1 MLENFRSFARAVEC
15 GSFSEAGRHMR
26 VSANVVSQR
35 IQALETHLGCRLFNR
50 TTRNMGLTEQGRIFY
65 DHVID
70 ALHAIDMAEANIG
83 ELGTMPLGS
92 IRIAAPLGL
101 GRRLVADTA
110 AAYRDKHPKIDVQ
123 LRLSERR
130 LDIIAE
136 SCDLALQYVTYAD
149 SSMIMRKIADAER
162 VLCAAPAYIEQA
174 GMPMTPT
181 DLANHQCLLLR
192 FPGSREF
199 RWPLSQGGEEIS
211 VPIKGSLDADDG
223 DVLTTWALDGRGI
236 VLKPVFEIAQALA
249 QGLLIPVLTANPPS
263 PSTLAVL
270 YPTRNLIPLK
280 VKAFADL
287 LVERGRRY
295 LATELARLGPFH
307 SSSPP
312 LAEEET

>member
-15 GSFSEAGRHMR
+15 GSFSEAGRRMR
-26 VSANVVSQR
+26 VSANVISQR

-83 ELGTMPLGS
+83 ELGAMPLGS
-92 IRIAAPLGL
+92 IRVAAPLGL
-101 GRRLVADTA
+101 GRRLVASTA
-110 AAYRDKHPKIDVQ
+110 AAFREKHPKVDVQ

-136 SCDLALQYVTYAD
+136 SCDLALQFITYAD

-162 VLCAAPAYIEQA
+162 VLCAAPAYIERM
-174 GMPMTPT
+174 GMPATPS

-199 RWPLSQGGEEIS
+199 RWPLSQDGEEIS

-223 DVLTTWALDGRGI
+223 DVLTVWALDGHGI
-236 VLKPVFEIAQALA
+236 VLKPVFEIADALA
-249 QGLLIPVLTANPPS
+249 QGHLVPVLTANPPP

-270 YPTRNLIPLK
+270 YPTRNLVPLK

-295 LATELARLGPFH
+295 IASELARLGPLQTG
-307 SSSPP
+307 PVP
-312 LAEEET
+312 IADEEA

>member
-15 GSFSEAGRHMR
+15 GSFSEAGRRMR
-26 VSANVVSQR
+26 VSANVISQR

-70 ALHAIDMAEANIG
+70 ALHTIDMAEANIG
-83 ELGTMPLGS
+83 ELGAMPLGS
-92 IRIAAPLGL
+92 IRVAPLGL
-101 GRRLVADTA
+101 GRRLVAATA
-110 AAYRDKHPKIDVQ
+110 AAYRDIHPKIDVQ

-136 SCDLALQYVTYAD
+136 SCDLALQFVTYAD

-162 VLCAAPAYIEQA
+162 VLCATPDYIERM
-174 GMPMTPT
+174 GMPMTPA

-199 RWPLSQGGEEIS
+199 RWPLSQDGEEIS

-223 DVLTTWALDGRGI
+223 DVLTTWALDSRGI
-236 VLKPVFEIAQALA
+236 VLKPVFEIADALA
-249 QGLLIPVLTANPPS
+249 QGRLVPVLTANPP
-263 PSTLAVL
+263 PPATLAVL
-270 YPTRNLIPLK
+270 YPTRNLVPLK

-295 LATELARLGPFH
+295 LATELARLGPLR
-307 SSSPP
+307 SVPP
-312 LAEEET
+312 LPEDDA